1 MIIIGKNGTGSTG
14 YTDGWPANL
23 DKTLPTASFTLAV
36 SSANAAD
43 AAAGTGAR
51 TLNVTYLDA
60 SYVTQTTTVTLNGQT
75 KVDIATAL
83 RFVKAT
89 VATAGSGAVNAGIIY
104 FYDSSDTVTSGV
116 PQTNA
121 KKFGYMVAGDNETFD
136 TTFTVPAKHLYRI
149 KRMTISSLD
158 STTTA
163 KAHANQLKY
172 RDNLGSG
179 LWITRPLPS
188 MTGGGA
194 SGQGYIEWCPK
205 EWELGLSVFTEKMDV
220 KIQSKQSAAGLWMS
234 FIEIQDDLDL

>member
-23 DKTLPTASFTLAV
+23 DKTMPTASFTLAV
-36 SSANAAD
+36 VAAD
-43 AAAGTGAR
+43 AADASAGTGAR
-51 TLNVTYLDA
+51 TVDVTYIDA
-60 SYVTQTTTVTLNGQT
+60 NYVTQNTTATLNGQT

-89 VATAGSGAVNAGIIY
+89 VATAGSGGANAGIIY
-104 FYDSSDTVTSGV
+104 FFDASDTVTAGV
-116 PQTNA
+116 PQTDA
-121 KKFGYMVAGDNETFD
+121 KKFGYMAAGDNVTYD
-136 TTFTVPAKHLYRI
+136 STFTVPAGHLYRI

-172 RDNLGSG
+172 RDNLGDA
-179 LWITRPLPS
+179 LWITLPLPS

-194 SGQGYIEWCPK
+194 SGQGYIEWVPK
-205 EWELGLSVFTEKMDV
+205 ESEIGLSVFTEKMDV
-220 KIQSKQSAAGLWMS
+220 KIQSKQSAAGLWMT
-234 FIEIQDDLDL
+234 FIEIQDDIDP